1 MRIVHVAED
10 FSSTNTGITSSVREL
25 ALASIAAG
33 HEVALVA
40 PGDVGNIGGGSLPI
54 QTTSCNGMGARWR
67 YSSRFS
73 EQLTAAAGRGTIVH
87 VHGLWMYPQWTA
99 IRLARERGWP
109 VVLTPHNMLG
119 GWLWRRGWGRRL
131 KKQVYFELMLKRQIS
146 AVSAVH
152 GLSDLECTELRK
164 NFFPKSRIVQ
174 IPNAV
179 DLASIDFE
187 LGHDCAVSPGP
198 DRYILFFGRLHPVKG
213 IELLLEAFSTFS
225 SANQVRLIIAGP
237 CSVPRYEEEL
247 KNKTRSFGL
256 EQSVVF
262 FGPVYGAEKWR
273 LLAGAWALCAPSFS
287 EGISM
292 AALEA
297 MAASVPVITTKG
309 AGLGDVGAA
318 GGMLVGS
325 DSAEIA
331 NALART
337 FEWNYE
343 ERLARGSMARKN
355 IEANYSWSAV
365 WPMYE
370 SLYESVLN

>member
-40 PGDVGNIGGGSLPI
+40 PGDVGNIGVDNLPI
-54 QTTSCNGMGARWR
+54 QTTPCDGIGVPWR
-67 YSSRFS
+67 YSPKFS
-73 EQLTAAAGRGTIVH
+73 EKLTAAVGKGAIVH
-87 VHGLWMYPQWTA
+87 IHGLWMFPQWQA
-99 IRLARERGWP
+99 MRLARERGWP
-109 VVLTPHNMLG
+109 VVLTLHNMLG
-119 GWLWRRGWGRRL
+119 GWLWRRGLGRRL
-131 KKQVYFELMLKRQIS
+131 KKRLYFELMVKMQIT
-146 AVSAVH
+146 AVGAVH
-152 GLSDLECTELRK
+152 GLSALECAELRT
-164 NFFPKSRIVQ
+164 NFFPMSRIVQ

-187 LGHDCAVSPGP
+187 LGHDSTVSSGH

-213 IELLLEAFSTFS
+213 IELLLEAFSS
-225 SANQVRLIIAGP
+225 SSSTNQVRLIIAGP
-237 CSVPRYEEEL
+237 CSVPHYEEAL
-247 KNKTRSFGL
+247 KSKARSLGL

-262 FGPVYGAEKWR
+262 CGPVYGAEKWR
-273 LLAGAWALCAPSFS
+273 LLAGAWALCAPSYS

-331 NALART
+331 NALAKT
-337 FEWNYE
+337 FGWNYE

-370 SLYESVLN
+370 ALYESVLN